1 LISIVTLVSVVL
13 IILWLI
19 TVYIRVRPISQYGRR
34 DPDNS
39 VNGLCQHLRT
49 MGIGASVLT
58 IRFGGVNG
66 QPHGPMDLVRAII
79 KLEGRDIDS
88 INVIQTITGRYL
100 DFIVRN
106 SSPHDRIR
114 SSNAQLIMKRSP
126 KGNLLAFINIWS
138 AKVVDV
144 EWRGDAD
151 LARELNLDNCL
162 KDRLL
167 NADLEPL
174 RGILEI
180 VPEPKYG
187 CTRIRASYFLPTTE
201 LFGIL
206 ETIAKHIKSV

>member
-1 LISIVTLVSVVL
+1 LISIETLASVVL
-13 IILWLI
+13 TILWLI
-19 TVYIRVRPISQYGRR
+19 TIYIIVRRISQYGRR

-49 MGIGASVLT
+49 IGIGASIVT

-66 QPHGPMDLVRAII
+66 QPHGLMDLVRAII

-88 INVIQTITGRYL
+88 INVVQTISGRYL

-114 SSNAQLIMKRSP
+114 SSNTRLIMKRSSR
-126 KGNLLAFINIWS
+126 GNILAFINIWS

-151 LARELNLDNCL
+151 LARELNLD
-162 KDRLL
+162 DRLKYRL
-167 NADLEPL
+167 LDADLEPL

-187 CTRIRASYFLPTTE
+187 CTRIRTSYFLPTTE
-201 LFGIL
+201 LFDIL

>member
-1 LISIVTLVSVVL
+1 M
-13 IILWLI
+13 WLI
-19 TVYIRVRPISQYGRR
+19 KVYIIVRPISKYGRR

-49 MGIGASVLT
+49 IGIGASILT
-58 IRFGGVNG
+58 IQFGGVNG
-66 QPHGPMDLVRAII
+66 QPHGLMDLVRAII

-88 INVIQTITGRYL
+88 INVIQTISGRYL
-100 DFIVRN
+100 DFIVRK
-106 SSPHDRIR
+106 SSPHNRMR
-114 SSNAQLIMKRSP
+114 SSNTQLIMKRSAR
-126 KGNLLAFINIWS
+126 GNILAFVDIWS

-151 LARELNLDNCL
+151 LARELNLDNRL

-167 NADLEPL
+167 NADLELL

-187 CTRIRASYFLPTTE
+187 CARIRTNYFLPTVE
-201 LFGIL
+201 LFDIL
-206 ETIAKHIKSV
+206 ENIAKHIKSV

>member
-1 LISIVTLVSVVL
+1 MISIKIASVVL
-13 IILWLI
+13 TIMWLI
-19 TVYIRVRPISQYGRR
+19 TVYIIVRRISKYGRR

-49 MGIGASVLT
+49 IGIGASILT
-58 IRFGGVNG
+58 IQFGGVNG
-66 QPHGPMDLVRAII
+66 QPHGLMDLVRAII

-100 DFIVRN
+100 DFIVRK

-114 SSNAQLIMKRSP
+114 SSNAQLIMKRSAR
-126 KGNLLAFINIWS
+126 GNLLAFINIWS

-151 LARELNLDNCL
+151 LARELNLDNHL
-162 KDRLL
+162 KNRLL
-167 NADLEPL
+167 YADLEPL

-187 CTRIRASYFLPTTE
+187 CTRIRTNYFLPTVE
-201 LFGIL
+201 LFDIV
-206 ETIAKHIKSV
+206 ETIAEHIKSV